1 MVRAHSLFFV
11 GVGAALAAAS
21 FAGCS
26 VAPEEPGAAGQ
37 AAGGSAS
44 QAGSGTSGS
53 DTMPTGGTPTTG
65 TGGTN
70 PSGVAGTGVAGMT
83 PAGGMSSGGSGM
95 GGRGGSPSG
104 GSSAA
109 GAPAGGMS
117 SGGGGSMTPGMSA
130 GCGKAPTIAANT
142 YNNGKPIPI
151 TAASMERRYILSVP
165 TNYVNTKPY
174 KLIIAWH
181 QRDGNDIQMYN
192 NKYYHLQPL
201 SMDTTIFVAPNGQ
214 LNGKP
219 CAGMGNGE
227 GSCGWPNPQDS
238 DMALGDA
245 VVKQVEENFCIDTN
259 RIFATGWSYGGSMSY
274 ANACERPLGAANGY
288 IRAIAVYSGS
298 QLSGNCKP
306 SMPVAYYAS
315 HGTHDSVLNYS
326 NGLTLAQN
334 FAMANGCTWATPT
347 AVMSGNHVCT
357 DLMGCKSGYPE
368 EFCSFN
374 GDHTPDP
381 SDGGGMSWEY
391 ANVWK
396 FFSQF

>member
-1 MVRAHSLFFV
+1 MF
-11 GVGAALAAAS
+11 
-21 FAGCS
+21 
-26 VAPEEPGAAGQ
+26 PGQGG
-37 AAGGSAS
+37 GGSAS

-53 DTMPTGGTPTTG
+53 VTTPTGGTPATG

-70 PSGVAGTGVAGMT
+70 PSGVAGSGVAGMT
-83 PAGGMSSGGSGM
+83 PAGGMNSTGGSGM

-117 SGGGGSMTPGMSA
+117 SGGGGGMTPGMSA

-142 YNNGKPIPI
+142 YNNGKPISI

-165 TNYVNTKPY
+165 TNYVNSKPY

-201 SMDTTIFVAPNGQ
+201 SMDSTIFVAPNGQ

-219 CAGMGNGE
+219 CAGTGNGE
-227 GSCGWPNPQDS
+227 GSCGWPNTNDS

-334 FAMANGCTWATPT
+334 FATANGCTWATPT